1 MATVVQKYRFYTGRS
16 TKLITRSY
24 VKWFLRLYE
33 LCETSAFVVATSVSD
48 YSNKLQVGLG
58 RCHFEQKSHCFKL
71 MGKFR
76 SVQ

>member
-1 MATVVQKYRFYTGRS
+1 MAAVVQKYRFYTGRS
-16 TKLITRSY
+16 TKLITRRL

-33 LCETSAFVVATSVSD
+33 RCKTSAFVVATSVSD
-48 YSNKLQVGLG
+48 YSNKLPVGVG
-58 RCHFEQKSHCFKL
+58 RCHLEQKSHCFKL

>member
-1 MATVVQKYRFYTGRS
+1 MAAVVQKYRFYTARS
-16 TKLITRSY
+16 TKLITRRL

-33 LCETSAFVVATSVSD
+33 PCKTSAFVVAASVSD
-48 YSNKLQVGLG
+48 YSNKLPVGVG
-58 RCHFEQKSHCFKL
+58 RCHLEQKSHCFKL